1 MNDVKGLK
9 PVLGALSAVLATM
22 VFLLMMITFVD
33 VLGRDLFNLS
43 LPASYEI
50 TRLTLGMMVF
60 VALPLVS
67 ANDEHVTIGLFNGL
81 FKGRAANRKQFV
93 VALFVAFLCVV
104 WAHELWVQAGALYQ
118 QNERMMFLKIRLAPF
133 VYAMS
138 ALTMLTAIIHLVQAW
153 LKLAGRFKAL
163 EVTGV

>member
-1 MNDVKGLK
+1 MNDVKGFK
-9 PVLGALSAVLATM
+9 PVLRALSVVLAAM

-33 VLGRDLFNLS
+33 VLGRDLFNRS
-43 LPASYEI
+43 LPGSYEI

-60 VALPLVS
+60 VALPLIS

-81 FKGRAANRKQFV
+81 FEGRAVNRKQFV
-93 VALFVAFLCVV
+93 VSLFVAFLCVV
-104 WAHELWVQAGALYQ
+104 WARELWVQADALYQ

-138 ALTMLTAIIHLVQAW
+138 VLTMLTAIIHLAQAS
-153 LKLAGRFKAL
+153 LKLAGRFKAP